1 MAVNMPVN
9 VNVDVDVDVDEAAG
23 PAGTALLR
31 VAGMPLEAWTAA
43 GNPELFAQFA
53 DHARQDEQRAEH
65 ARELAA
71 RLGDVVVPHPG
82 LTPADRRAVLALRRR
97 LHSGAAPGPADRR
110 LLERLPAAR
119 GLVTDAARLA
129 ADAES
134 SFAAL
139 RRLEEAVADERERVG
154 ALGWSLLCAS
164 PVMRA
169 FLDETDPGAAADVYG
184 RLAAGESWGGKRL
197 RKRAAYVWRALGR
210 AAAKTTP
217 RGWVGQ
223 VTLVPVAPAGEDGG
237 GADGALPRLIPPGAA
252 LGEVAAEA
260 VENVHAVRA
269 RLGGLDLRTAG
280 PATLLALSP
289 LHFLQ
294 PGSGAPGTGVLRCWA
309 VDPSEPSRMRQ
320 VVLRRVLPLEQVLA
334 HLGGGPR
341 TLCDL
346 EAALLGTAATGT
358 AVRGPEVLRGF
369 LAHLLGLGV
378 LQACQAPRRRATGW
392 FPAEDVRERGTLPQ
406 LVPVPVPGA
415 GCGISAPAPAH
426 RTTGSASVPAESGTS
441 SAGASRPWFTD
452 SYRTTASAVSGAA
465 VRRVERALGT
475 AARVAWLR
483 ETDRLAGPDPHRLPP
498 EPAELAELTERPC
511 PLGDILARCL
521 PDGDS
526 PPPQPLRRYTG
537 WHPAETSGSGYAALL
552 AHLSA
557 RADAGTVDLDDDLLD
572 ALGAPPA
579 ATVLPPWPLDCL
591 LRPLPG
597 PGPVAALETASPAGV
612 LDARFADALGT
623 LHGGYDNLRSYRA
636 FLASVERLSGARF
649 VELLVP
655 PLAERAANAV
665 RRPVITG
672 WWTGDPDP
680 LPYHGA
686 DGLTA
691 RYLPLNRITLRRA
704 GPRIIAEADGYRLLP
719 VHHATRTPLPPY
731 DVLLRLLL
739 AAGHPAGARVIR
751 LDGLA
756 GAFPG
761 ASRLPRVTVGG
772 GALVISPA
780 VWRVPAALPWRPG
793 DGDLVKAR
801 ALADLERRAGLPRF
815 AFVRAV
821 PQPKPVPVDFAAL
834 TAIPLLER
842 ISARHPDA
850 ELLVEEM
857 LPAPGDLPLRD
868 PLHGGAAVAAQLLLR
883 LPFDRGAEE
892 LAEPAAAA
900 LRGEPDVPGAPDPR
914 GRATGAV
921 NTHHRS

>member
-1 MAVNMPVN
+1 MN
-9 VNVDVDVDVDEAAG
+9 VNVDEAAG

-53 DHARQDEQRAEH
+53 DHARRDERRAEQ

-71 RLGDVVVPHPG
+71 QLGVVVVPHPA

-97 LHSGAAPGPADRR
+97 LHSGAAPDPADRA

-119 GLVTDAARLA
+119 GLVTDAARLSA
-129 ADAES
+129 EAES
-134 SFAAL
+134 VSAAL
-139 RRLEEAVADERERVG
+139 RRLDGAVANERERVG
-154 ALGWSLLCAS
+154 ALGWSLVCAS

-169 FLDETDPGAAADVYG
+169 FLDETDPVAAADVHG

-223 VTLVPVAPAGEDGG
+223 VAVVPVAPAGEDGG
-237 GADGALPRLIPPGAA
+237 GADGALLRLLPAGAL
-252 LGEVAAEA
+252 LGELAAEV
-260 VENVHAVRA
+260 VENVHGVRA
-269 RLGGLDLRTAG
+269 RLGGLDLRTAD
-280 PATLLALSP
+280 PATVLALAP

-294 PGSGAPGTGVLRCWA
+294 PRGGAPGTGVLRCWVIDA
-309 VDPSEPSRMRQ
+309 RERSRMRQ
-320 VVLRRVLPLEQVLA
+320 VVLRRTLPLDGVLA

-341 TLCDL
+341 TLRDL
-346 EAALLGTAATGT
+346 EAALLGTAATGM
-358 AVRGPEVLRGF
+358 ALRGPEVLRGF

-378 LQACQAPRRRATGW
+378 LQTCQAPRRRATGW
-392 FPAEDVRERGTLPQ
+392 FAAEDVRERGTLPR
-406 LVPVPVPGA
+406 PVPVPGA
-415 GCGISAPAPAH
+415 GCVISAPALAH
-426 RTTGSASVPAESGTS
+426 GTNGSALLPAESGPFPADTGTFPTGTS
-441 SAGASRPWFTD
+441 SAEASPPWFTD
-452 SYRTTASAVSGAA
+452 SYRTTTSAVSGAA
-465 VRRVERALGT
+465 VRRVERGLGT

-483 ETDRLAGPDPHRLPP
+483 EADRLAGPDPYRL
-498 EPAELAELTERPC
+498 PAELAELTEQPC

-557 RADAGTVDLDDDLLD
+557 RADTGTVDLDDDLLD

-579 ATVLPPWPLDCL
+579 TTVLPPWPLDCM

-597 PGPVAALETASPAGV
+597 PGPAAVLETASPAGV
-612 LDARFADALGT
+612 LDARFADALHT
-623 LHGGYDNLRSYRA
+623 LHGGYDNLRSYRT
-636 FLASVERLSGARF
+636 FLTSVERLSGARF

-665 RRPVITG
+665 RRPVTTG

-680 LPYHGA
+680 LPYQGP

-691 RYLPLNRITLRRA
+691 RYLPLDRITLRRA
-704 GPRIIAEADGYRLLP
+704 GSRIIAEADGYRLLP

-739 AAGHPAGARVIR
+739 AAGHPAGARLIR

-756 GAFPG
+756 QALPG
-761 ASRLPRVTVGG
+761 MSRLPRVTVGG

-793 DGDLVKAR
+793 DGDLAKAR

-850 ELLVEEM
+850 DLLVEEM

-868 PLHGGAAVAAQLLLR
+868 PVHAGAAVAAQLLLR
-883 LPFDRGAEE
+883 LPFDRGAED

-900 LRGEPDVPGAPDPR
+900 LRGEPDVPGAPAPR

-921 NTHHRS
+921 HTHHRS